1 MNFLA
6 PKIVKGLTMKKIL
19 SILFTISLIATACS
33 KPETENAVEMEN
45 TNDKIISLSGNEEI
59 STLAGGCFW
68 CIEAP
73 FEKVQGVVKVISG
86 YAGGTKEDPTYKEV
100 SSGKT
105 DYREAVQIYFDP
117 QVISYAEIL
126 DIFWKQFDPTDD
138 GGSFADRG
146 FQYTSAVF
154 YHDADQK
161 EIAEKSKREL
171 YESGIF
177 NDPIVT
183 PIIEFTTFYPA
194 EDYHQDFYKK
204 DPDRY
209 YSYRKGSGRDTFI
222 MNKWNDEKEYNK
234 PTDEEIKK
242 KLSDLQYKVTQHEGT
257 ERAFNNEYWDNKKAG
272 IYVDIVSGEPL
283 FSSKDKFES
292 GTGWPSFIKPIDPK
306 YVVKKEDSS
315 LGMRRIEVRSKF
327 GDSHLGHVF
336 EDGPEP
342 TNLRYCM
349 NSASMKFIPK
359 EKMEEEG
366 YGEYL
371 WLVE

>member
-1 MNFLA
+1 
-6 PKIVKGLTMKKIL
+6 MKNLL
-19 SILFTISLIATACS
+19 SILFTVSLIATACS
-33 KPETENAVEMEN
+33 KTEQKIEDQSSEMQNEMV
-45 TNDKIISLSGNEEI
+45 SLSGNEEI
-59 STLAGGCFW
+59 ATLAGGCFW

-73 FEKVQGVVKVISG
+73 FEKVRGVVKVISG
-86 YAGGTKEDPTYKEV
+86 YAGGTKENPTYSEV
-100 SSGKT
+100 SSGRT
-105 DYREAVQIYFDP
+105 DYRESVQVYYDP
-117 QVISYAEIL
+117 LVISYAEIL

-146 FQYTSAVF
+146 FQYTSAIF
-154 YHDADQK
+154 YHNKDQK
-161 EIAEKSKREL
+161 VIAEKSKKEL
-171 YESGIF
+171 DNSGIF
-177 NDPIVT
+177 DEPVVT

-222 MNKWNDEKEYNK
+222 MSKWNDENEYKK
-234 PTDEEIKK
+234 PSDEEIKK

-292 GTGWPSFIKPIDPK
+292 GTGWPSFVKPIDPK
-306 YVVKKEDSS
+306 FIVKKEDNSY
-315 LGMRRIEVRSKF
+315 GMRRIEVRSKY

-336 EDGPEP
+336 DDGPEP

-349 NSASMKFIPK
+349 NSASMRFIPK

>member
-1 MNFLA
+1 
-6 PKIVKGLTMKKIL
+6 MKKLL
-19 SILFTISLIATACS
+19 SILFTVSLIATACS
-33 KPETENAVEMEN
+33 KTEQKMEDKSSEMQK
-45 TNDKIISLSGNEEI
+45 DMVALSGDEEI
-59 STLAGGCFW
+59 ATLAGGCFW

-86 YAGGTKEDPTYKEV
+86 YAGGTKENPTYREV

-105 DYREAVQIYFDP
+105 DYRESVQIYYDP
-117 QVISYAEIL
+117 LVISYAEIL
-126 DIFWKQFDPTDD
+126 DIFWKQFDPTDE

-146 FQYTSAVF
+146 FQYTSAIF
-154 YHDADQK
+154 YHNEDQK
-161 EIAEKSKREL
+161 EIAELSKKEL
-171 YESGIF
+171 DKSGIF
-177 NDPIVT
+177 EKPIVT

-222 MNKWNDEKEYNK
+222 MNKWKDEKEYTK
-234 PTDEEIKK
+234 PSEEEIKN
-242 KLSDLQYKVTQHEGT
+242 KLTDLQFKVTQKEGT
-257 ERAFNNEYWDNKKAG
+257 ERAFQNEYWDNHKAG
-272 IYVDIVSGEPL
+272 IYIDIVSGEPL
-283 FSSKDKFES
+283 FSSKDKFDS
-292 GTGWPSFIKPIDPK
+292 GTGWPSFVKPIDPK
-306 YVVKKEDSS
+306 YIVKKEDDSF
-315 LGMRRIEVRSKF
+315 GMRRVEVRSKI

-342 TNLRYCM
+342 TRLRYCM
-349 NSASMKFIPK
+349 NSASMRFIPK
-359 EKMEEEG
+359 EKMEQEG

>member
-1 MNFLA
+1 
-6 PKIVKGLTMKKIL
+6 MKKL
-19 SILFTISLIATACS
+19 LNILFVFVLVTTSCS
-33 KPETENAVEMEN
+33 QTEKNEYSKDSEMKMEFMGF
-45 TNDKIISLSGNEEI
+45 SGNEEVI
-59 STLAGGCFW
+59 TIAGGCFW

-73 FEKVQGVVKVISG
+73 FEKVQGVTRVISG
-86 YAGGTKEDPTYKEV
+86 YAGGTKSDPTYKEV

-105 DYREAVQIYFDP
+105 DYREAVQVYFNP
-117 QVISYAEIL
+117 EVISYSETI

-146 FQYTSAVF
+146 FQYSSAIF
-154 YHDADQK
+154 YHDEDQK
-161 EIAEKSKREL
+161 EIADQSKKEL
-171 YESGIF
+171 NNSGKF
-177 NDPIVT
+177 DEPIVT
-183 PIIEFTTFYPA
+183 PIIEFTIFYPA
-194 EDYHQDFYKK
+194 EDYHQDFYRK

-209 YSYRKGSGRDTFI
+209 YNYRKGSGRDTFI
-222 MNKWNDEKEYNK
+222 MNKWNDEKKYTK
-234 PTDEEIKK
+234 PSDEEIKK
-242 KLSDLQYKVTQHEGT
+242 KLNDLQYKVTQKEGT
-257 ERAFNNEYWDNKKAG
+257 ERAFQNEYWDSKKAG
-272 IYVDIVSGEPL
+272 LYVDIVSGEPL

-292 GTGWPSFIKPIDPK
+292 GTGWPSFIKPIDSK
-306 YVVKKEDSS
+306 YIVKKEDSS

-349 NSASMKFIPK
+349 NSASMRFIPK

-371 WLVE
+371 WLVK

>member
-1 MNFLA
+1 ME
-6 PKIVKGLTMKKIL
+6 KIL

-33 KPETENAVEMEN
+33 EPGNENALEN
-45 TNDKIISLSGNEEI
+45 ENPDNKIINLSGNAEI
-59 STLAGGCFW
+59 ATLAGGCFW

-73 FEKVQGVVKVISG
+73 FEKVHGVVKVISG
-86 YAGGTKEDPTYKEV
+86 YAGGTKDNPTYTEV
-100 SSGKT
+100 SSGET
-105 DYREAVQIYFDP
+105 DYREAVQVYYDP
-117 QVISYAEIL
+117 EVISYVEIL
-126 DIFWKQFDPTDD
+126 DIFWKQFDPTDE

-154 YHDADQK
+154 YHDEDQK
-161 EIAEKSKREL
+161 EIAELSKKEL
-171 YESGIF
+171 NNSGIF
-177 NDPIVT
+177 ERGIVT

-222 MNKWNDEKEYNK
+222 MNTWKDEKEFTK
-234 PTDEEIKK
+234 PSDEEIKK
-242 KLSDLQYKVTQHEGT
+242 NLTDLQYKVTQHEGT
-257 ERAFNNEYWDNKKAG
+257 ERAFNNEYWDNKQAG

-292 GTGWPSFIKPIDPK
+292 RTGWPSFVKPIDPEF
-306 YVVKKEDSS
+306 VVKKEDNSY
-315 LGMRRIEVRSKF
+315 GMRRIEVRSKN

-336 EDGPEP
+336 DDGPDP
-342 TNLRYCM
+342 TGLRYCI
-349 NSASMKFIPK
+349 NSASMRFIPK
-359 EKMEEEG
+359 AKMEEEG